1 MVKWDGNEK
10 GNRVKI
16 MNDEIVNKQLE
27 EIEKN
32 TSGFID
38 KFTDPELW
46 INYGFIALKILII
59 IIMSSIVI
67 RIGKVAIR
75 NIFKRRTKV
84 PLQFSERRE
93 ATLVKLLQNVL
104 TYTVYFIAIV
114 MILSA
119 LTINVTGILAGAGI
133 LGLAVGFGAQNL
145 VKDIIGGF
153 FIIFEDQFS
162 VGDYVRIGEFEG
174 TVDEIGLRTTKILN
188 WTGELY
194 IIPNGNINEVTNFSL
209 HNSVAVVDIFVS
221 YQSDL
226 KKVESIIESVLEKI
240 PGKYEQVVKAPTIL
254 GVQQMGASEI
264 ILRVTAE
271 TLPLQN
277 WYIARELR
285 KEIKLE
291 LDKHQVEVPYQR
303 IVMMRGEEDQQ
314 GQYFGDRQGG

>member
-1 MVKWDGNEK
+1 MDEQLKELEK
-10 GNRVKI
+10 
-16 MNDEIVNKQLE
+16 L
-27 EIEKN
+27 EKN
-32 TSGFID
+32 TNLFID
-38 KFTDPELW
+38 KLTDPELW
-46 INYGFIALKILII
+46 IKYGFIALKIII
-59 IIMSSIVI
+59 IIILSSIII
-67 RIGKVAIR
+67 RVGKAAIGR
-75 NIFKRRTKV
+75 IFKRRSKV

-93 ATLVKLLQNVL
+93 ATLIKLLQNIL

-194 IIPNGNINEVTNFSL
+194 ILQNGNITEVTNFSL
-209 HNSVAVVDIFVS
+209 HNSVAVVDIYLG
-221 YQSDL
+221 YQADL
-226 KKVESIIESVLEKI
+226 KKVESLIENVLETM
-240 PGKYEQVVKAPTIL
+240 PEKYEQIVGKPSVL
-254 GVQQMGASEI
+254 GVQQLGASEI
-264 ILRVTAE
+264 VLRVTAE

-277 WYIARELR
+277 AFIARELR
-285 KEIKLE
+285 KAIKLA
-291 LDKHQVEVPYQR
+291 LDAHQVDIPYQR
-303 IVMMRGEEDQQ
+303 IVMMQ
-314 GQYFGDRQGG
+314 GNVHRQDNHLGDRQGG